1 MSATSLIASKGI
13 LCNVER
19 ATGASDVAG
28 SRTKTWAVNIANL
41 RAFVQ
46 PASGS
51 EAIRYGRE
59 SNRNFILVYV
69 EPGQDILAADRL
81 TGIDLGTRILD
92 IQSARNPGEF
102 PTTSR
107 LAHMVLEC
115 EETA

>member
-19 ATGASDVAG
+19 RTTASDAAG
-28 SRTKTWAVNIANL
+28 SQTGTWAVNIANA
-41 RAFVQ
+41 RVFVQ

-51 EAIRYGRE
+51 ESLRYGRE
-59 SNRNFILVYV
+59 SNRGFVLCYTEV
-69 EPGQDILAADRL
+69 GQDITAADRL
-81 TGIDLGTRILD
+81 TGGDLGTRILD